1 VSVHFPPCFTCCSI
15 KEPIRGEPDRPWHLE
30 IDNSYYNF
38 VRYTT
43 VSASHE
49 NVIWGAGMQKMTRL
63 STIACKHTCQRKAGE
78 SSSSYALT
86 SWVALPL
93 VTAAARNCNRNFTS
107 GDRDGDDLASGPV
120 ISIIASGGPLDLYTQ
135 PMAVAARWK
144 AARAADQELNCTAS
158 RSTEIY

>member
-1 VSVHFPPCFTCCSI
+1 
-15 KEPIRGEPDRPWHLE
+15 
-30 IDNSYYNF
+30 
-38 VRYTT
+38 
-43 VSASHE
+43 
-49 NVIWGAGMQKMTRL
+49 MQKMTRL

-120 ISIIASGGPLDLYTQ
+120 ISIIASGGPGRYHKNMHFDETRVLYFQLHNGVTF
-135 PMAVAARWK
+135 
-144 AARAADQELNCTAS
+144 LIGGAS
-158 RSTEIY
+158 KLSFVLTYVLTRFQDAEHPILKGPTNL